1 MTAGD
6 GHDDAGQLHDQLHP
20 LLHHVP
26 AVPYNL
32 PVNIIDNIYG
42 FPTNIEENI
51 IDNICQAYALLH
63 NGNTPLVNLA
73 TQLIKVDNN
82 LQHWVDLL
90 CAARLQLG
98 VN

>member
-6 GHDDAGQLHDQLHP
+6 GHDDAGELHDQLHP

-51 IDNICQAYALLH
+51 IE
-63 NGNTPLVNLA
+63 
-73 TQLIKVDNN
+73 
-82 LQHWVDLL
+82 
-90 CAARLQLG
+90 
-98 VN
+98 